1 MLSFAL
7 IIRNHYKV
15 TCRPTHPCPHPCEN
29 QSELSCDILQ
39 PPKHIMATQ
48 QHARPNDGTTESSS
62 SDEAGG
68 VNQNAASGTAKP
80 APSAAAAA
88 TSKKPNIFQRLWQK
102 LDLDLITVMT
112 MFKASLP
119 PTIAIAFYQSD
130 AVAGVYETLGYLV
143 AVTSVLGMCI
153 MPRGMFVQTM

>member
-80 APSAAAAA
+80 APA

-119 PTIAIAFYQSD
+119 PTIAVAFYQSH

>member
-68 VNQNAASGTAKP
+68 VNQNAASGTATT

-119 PTIAIAFYQSD
+119 PTIAIAFYQSH

>member
-15 TCRPTHPCPHPCEN
+15 TCRPIHPCPHPCEN
-29 QSELSCDILQ
+29 QSELSCDIPQ
-39 PPKHIMATQ
+39 PPKHMMATQ
-48 QHARPNDGTTESSS
+48 QHARPNDGTAESSS
-62 SDEAGG
+62 SD
-68 VNQNAASGTAKP
+68 QNAASGTATP
-80 APSAAAAA
+80 APSAAAAAAAAA

-102 LDLDLITVMT
+102 LDLDLITVIT

-119 PTIAIAFYQSD
+119 PTIAIAFYQSH

-143 AVTSVLGMCI
+143 AITSVLGMCI

>member
-68 VNQNAASGTAKP
+68 VNQNAASGTATP

-119 PTIAIAFYQSD
+119 PTIAIAFYQSH

-143 AVTSVLGMCI
+143 AITSVLGMCI